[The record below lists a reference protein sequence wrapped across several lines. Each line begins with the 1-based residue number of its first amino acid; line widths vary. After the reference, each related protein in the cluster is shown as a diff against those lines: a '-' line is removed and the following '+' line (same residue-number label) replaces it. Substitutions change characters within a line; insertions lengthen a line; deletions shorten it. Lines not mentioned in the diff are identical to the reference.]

1 MRSIFVY
8 NLPSLTLGLLSW
20 GLGIAAVLLLI
31 VTEILNGIALL
42 RGRAVGK

>member
-1 MRSIFVY
+1 MRSIFMY

-31 VTEILNGIALL
+31 Y
-42 RGRAVGK
+42 